1 MELTQ
6 YISSGLSALGLIGGL
21 FSYVL
26 SLRIK
31 HDILENNEKLE
42 KDIQAAKDA
51 ATVAISNLRNDLLRE
66 FGNNQDKADEK
77 RERLEREL
85 SELQAGL
92 TDRILNTINGK
103 YVRIDIHQQ
112 AIANIQDRFMSMKEL
127 IEVNME
133 KIEQGL
139 DRQILD
145 LKDRIFHK
153 DSK

>member
-1 MELTQ
+1 MDITQ
-6 YISSGLSALGLIGGL
+6 YISVGLSALGLVGGL

-51 ATVAISNLRNDLLRE
+51 ATVGLSQLRNDLLRE
-66 FGNNQDKADEK
+66 FGTNQDKGDEK

-85 SELQAGL
+85 GDLQAGL
-92 TDRILNTINGK
+92 TDRILNAVNGK

-112 AIANIQDRFMSMKEL
+112 AIANIQDRFLSMKEL
-127 IEVNME
+127 IEVNMG

-145 LKDRIFHK
+145 LKDRIFHQPK
-153 DSK
+153 

>member
-1 MELTQ
+1 MEITQ
-6 YISSGLSALGLIGGL
+6 YISVGISALGLVGGL

-42 KDIQAAKDA
+42 KEIQSAKDY
-51 ATVAISNLRNDLLRE
+51 TTTSISNLRNDLLRE
-66 FGNNQDKADEK
+66 FGNNQDKGDEK
-77 RERLEREL
+77 RERIEREL
-85 SELQAGL
+85 ADLQAGL

-127 IEVNME
+127 IEVNMN

-145 LKDRIFHK
+145 LKDRIFHNQGK
-153 DSK
+153 